1 MLVVRLCSLT
11 TLLAQSE
18 TRLSASEAVPAT
30 SDARVLKSHHHR
42 QSRLHNEWEEAS
54 SEAILLLQAAVINPF
69 HDQSQSS
76 YCVLGVF
83 LLRVLIVFFQF
94 IFGRV
99 LLAWPIRKS

>member
-1 MLVVRLCSLT
+1 MLVVRLGSLT

-42 QSRLHNEWEEAS
+42 QSRLHDEWEEAS
-54 SEAILLLQAAVINPF
+54 SGAILLLQAAIIPF

-76 YCVLGVF
+76 YCVLGWF
-83 LLRVLIVFFQF
+83 LLLVLIVFFQF

-99 LLAWPIRKS
+99 LLAWAIRKS